1 MKPFLKPIIHSPSAL
16 TNRVLIRNGSYLSN
30 NSDISKNNNS
40 LSTVASAARKNYKFL
55 PKLKTP
61 RSSQILKNVN
71 FDFFKKRNNIGNNY
85 YVTPSAH
92 SILLPK
98 AQREL
103 ISDADHILRERMSNQ
118 NNILSTGRRH
128 IRSVAIGLS
137 KGISQKN
144 YTINLL
150 KEQRTKINEKE
161 RMIEQAVKEFSE
173 QYEKDYKS
181 FFEFVTDEKR
191 KQQLEESTMNYLKEK
206 KEKKK
211 ESLEEETLMNKRLEE
226 ALEKRIREIYQLKS
240 YGSFLHQVFDKK
252 FSFDELITSDSRGK
266 NFEKIARDLI
276 ALYENKNKYETIPKE
291 LNNTDNLIKTYILFE
306 DRILMALKSK
316 DLSAKE
322 IANQKQ
328 IYQKELEQIKLSLI
342 DYESDFKY
350 LKEERNIVKGEM
362 RNFKISQNETMETI
376 LTCIIDL
383 GKDIGTDFPIP
394 ISMDKNHLIEYTMY
408 AKKTLENL
416 RGTEVLV
423 NDLITE
429 IESTLEF
436 GDKEDKNL
444 MIKCIGEQKKI
455 NKKEKQL
462 KLKLIQEEIKNQKN
476 MRALKRANKVVVAG
490 RKAPMIFNMKNK
502 HKNKFTKIKFGE
514 KVNEKVS
521 IYNISDDDD
530 YESEDK

>member
-16 TNRVLIRNGSYLSN
+16 TNRVLIRNRSNLSN
-30 NSDISKNNNS
+30 SSDFSKNNNS
-40 LSTVASAARKNYKFL
+40 STTVASAARKNYKFL

-61 RSSQILKNVN
+61 RSSQILKNIN
-71 FDFFKKRNNIGNNY
+71 FDFFKKRVNIGINY
-85 YVTPSAH
+85 YITPSPQ
-92 SILLPK
+92 SNLLIKNPK
-98 AQREL
+98 EL
-103 ISDADHILRERMSNQ
+103 IGSADRILRERVSNQ

-150 KEQRTKINEKE
+150 KEQRTKLNEKE

-191 KQQLEESTMNYLKEK
+191 KQQLEEDTMNYLKEK

-211 ESLEEETLMNKRLEE
+211 ESLKEETLMNKRLEE
-226 ALEKRIREIYQLKS
+226 AMEKSIREIYQLKS

-252 FSFDELITSDSRGK
+252 FSFDELITIDSRGK
-266 NFEKIARDLI
+266 NFEKMARDLI
-276 ALYENKNKYETIPKE
+276 TLYEKKNKYETIPKE
-291 LNNTDNLIKTYILFE
+291 LDNTDNLIKTYILLE
-306 DRILMALKSK
+306 DRILMALKDK
-316 DLSAKE
+316 DLSTKE
-322 IANQKQ
+322 IANTKQ
-328 IYQKELEQIKLSLI
+328 IYQKELEQIKLGLI

-362 RNFKISQNETMETI
+362 KNFKISQNETMETI

-394 ISMDKNHLIEYTMY
+394 VSMDKDHLIEFSMY

-416 RGTEVLV
+416 RSTEVLV

-429 IESTLEF
+429 IESTLDF
-436 GDKEDKNL
+436 GNKEERNL
-444 MIKCIGEQKKI
+444 MMNCIGEQKKI

-462 KLKLIQEEIKNQKN
+462 KLKMMQEEIKNQKN
-476 MRALKRANKVVVAG
+476 LRALKRANKFVVAG

-502 HKNKFTKIKFGE
+502 HKNKFTKINFGE
-514 KVNEKVS
+514 KGNEKVS
-521 IYNISDDDD
+521 IYNISDYDDN
-530 YESEDK
+530 ESEEK